1 MGFDFFK
8 EATDNLAKAFLDN
21 HVSADKPLSMDLP
34 ENIEEIDRVVGEA
47 HMEGKISLFDPS
59 KDFNKELE
67 AVLRS
72 KGVLPDWDLEDL
84 ALKIIERFT
93 HRTHSWD
100 FGLGK
105 KQSELLAV
113 YEKLKDR
120 PCVKRIV
127 ELTGIDHIPYR
138 AQLTIG
144 QIQWIDSMRA
154 EGKDY
159 ADIMSELPLD
169 DPSGLLAFLNHVEET
184 HKTTVTTVKQFQKLT
199 NNADD
204 EEDASIAL
212 YAAFEERYRLTLNRI
227 LREGGNYAQLDTTD
241 PKDFHLPKVW
251 YGNSR
256 NMTKAK
262 AIRRTITD
270 YFKLNEPDPE
280 IGRCALRDVAK
291 QIEAP
296 YAEVL
301 KASHYYSDFEDET
314 NPKDEPEAKETK
326 E

>member
-1 MGFDFFK
+1 MGFDFNK
-8 EATDNLAKAFLDN
+8 EATDKLAKAFLDN
-21 HVSADKPLSMDLP
+21 HVSADKPLSEDLP

-47 HMEGKISLFDPS
+47 YMEGKISLLDPC
-59 KDFNKELE
+59 KDFNKKLE

-72 KGVLPDWDLEDL
+72 KGVMPDWDLEDL
-84 ALKIIERFT
+84 ALKIVERFT
-93 HRTHSWD
+93 LRKHSWD

-105 KQSELLAV
+105 RQAERLAV

-127 ELTGIDHIPYR
+127 ELTGTDHIPYE
-138 AQLTIG
+138 AQLTIER
-144 QIQWIDSMRA
+144 IQWIDSLRA

-159 ADIMSELPLD
+159 ADITSEFSLD
-169 DPSGLLAFLNHVEET
+169 DPCGLLAFLNHVEET
-184 HKTTVTTVKQFQKLT
+184 YKTTVTTVKQFRELT

-204 EEDASIAL
+204 DKSASIAL
-212 YAAFEERYRLTLNRI
+212 YAAFEERYRLTLDRI
-227 LREGGNYAQLDTTD
+227 LRDGGKYAQLVAID

-251 YGNSR
+251 YGISR

-270 YFKLNEPDPE
+270 YFKLDEPDQE
-280 IGRCALRDVAK
+280 IGRYALRDVANL
-291 QIEAP
+291 IEAP

-314 NPKDEPEAKETK
+314 NLKDEPEAQETK